1 MADFNLLETP
11 TNVYCTEEDNDDYDL
26 TELERDELLR
36 KLTEIC
42 DIIGGEDAIDRF
54 THEELIE
61 MLKEMST
68 SHEEYQNM
76 LECKEAEEAYEFYN
90 QGGLCDV

>member
-1 MADFNLLETP
+1 MLETP
-11 TNVYCTEEDNDDYDL
+11 IEIWSTEEDEDV
-26 TELERDELLR
+26 TELDITESERDELLR

-54 THEELIE
+54 THEELID

-76 LECKEAEEAYEFYN
+76 LECKDAAEVHELMNPAV
-90 QGGLCDV
+90 CDV